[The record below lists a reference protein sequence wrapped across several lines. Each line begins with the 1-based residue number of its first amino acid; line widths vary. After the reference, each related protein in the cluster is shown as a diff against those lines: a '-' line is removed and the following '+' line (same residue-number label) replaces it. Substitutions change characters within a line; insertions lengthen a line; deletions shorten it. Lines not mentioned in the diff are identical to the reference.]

1 MLSKAA
7 ALPPNA
13 KRGHMDR
20 ACQDFL
26 RQMLRGCSMPVKSVK
41 AECADAGF
49 SVRTTERAANKLG
62 VVLKR
67 KYGMNMWALPGDD
80 T

>member
-1 MLSKAA
+1 
-7 ALPPNA
+7 
-13 KRGHMDR
+13 MDR

-26 RQMLRGCSMPVKSVK
+26 RRMLRGCSMPVKSVK

-67 KYGMNMWALPGDD
+67 KYGMNMWALPGSD

>member
-1 MLSKAA
+1 MTHYFV
-7 ALPPNA
+7 P
-13 KRGHMDR
+13 GDTI
-20 ACQDFL
+20 QDFL
-26 RQMLRGCSMPVKSVK
+26 WRMLKGCSMPVKSVK
-41 AECADAGF
+41 AECADVGF
-49 SVRTTERAANKLG
+49 SVRTTERAANNLG

>member
-1 MLSKAA
+1 
-7 ALPPNA
+7 
-13 KRGHMDR
+13 
-20 ACQDFL
+20 
-26 RQMLRGCSMPVKSVK
+26 MPVKSLK